1 MFCWRCLCWDGSWSS
16 LNYGEKMIPVKLH
29 STLKE
34 RVAHAITSR
43 EAAVD
48 VMKEL
53 QAHYGWLTDEA
64 VAEAAELLGLTTLQ
78 VEELATFYEMIY
90 RRPVGKR
97 VIHVCDSISCW
108 SLGSEPLLAHVA
120 DHLGV
125 KVGETTADGCF
136 TLLPCC
142 CLGNCTE
149 APTMMIGDAVYG
161 RLNPQTAVVFIEG
174 ERRAIEGGVR

>member
-1 MFCWRCLCWDGSWSS
+1 L
-16 LNYGEKMIPVKLH
+16 IPE
-29 STLKE
+29 TLKTE
-34 RVAHAITSR
+34 LQARVASAITPR

-53 QAHYGWLTDEA
+53 QRHYGWLTDEA
-64 VAEAAELLGLTTLQ
+64 VTEASRILGLSPLQ

-108 SLGSEPLLAHVA
+108 TMGGESLLQRLAA
-120 DHLGV
+120 HLGITA
-125 KVGETTADGCF
+125 GETTSDGMF

-142 CLGNCTE
+142 CLGNCGQ
-149 APTMMIGDAVYG
+149 APTMMIGDNLYGELTVEKAVEVL
-161 RLNPQTAVVFIEG
+161 RKEMQTAPL
-174 ERRAIEGGVR
+174 

>member
-1 MFCWRCLCWDGSWSS
+1 
-16 LNYGEKMIPVKLH
+16 MIPD
-29 STLKE
+29 SLKTE
-34 RVAHAITSR
+34 FQARIAHAITPR

-48 VMKEL
+48 VMKAL

-64 VAEAAELLGLTTLQ
+64 VHEAAELLGLSTLQ

-108 SLGSEPLLAHVA
+108 ALDGESLQQHIAGY
-120 DHLGV
+120 LGIRA
-125 KVGETTADGCF
+125 GETTADGSF

-149 APTMMIGDAVYG
+149 APTMMIGDAIYG
-161 RLNPQTAVVFIEG
+161 RLKPQSALEYIEI
-174 ERRAIEGGVR
+174 EREKIKGVGP

>member
-1 MFCWRCLCWDGSWSS
+1 MLPDR
-16 LNYGEKMIPVKLH
+16 
-29 STLKE
+29 LKSE
-34 RVAHAITSR
+34 LKARVAHAVTNR

-53 QAHYGWLTDEA
+53 QRHYGWLTDGA
-64 VAEAAELLGLTTLQ
+64 VVEAADLLDLTPLQ

-108 SLGSEPLLAHVA
+108 AMGGESLMAHLAA
-120 DHLGV
+120 ALGT
-125 KVGETTADGCF
+125 KPGETTADGLF

-142 CLGNCTE
+142 CLGNCGE
-149 APTMMIGDAVYG
+149 APTLMIGDTLHG
-161 RLNPQTAVVFIEG
+161 RVTPEKAGEILAA
-174 ERRAIEGGVR
+174 ERRALSATEG